1 MRDNNNNNNNNNN
14 IENNTWM
21 CGNMTFILSVDQD
34 ISRVSKKNS
43 LIAPQKYSTTLM
55 RFTRMDM

>member
-1 MRDNNNNNNNNNN
+1 
-14 IENNTWM
+14 M

-55 RFTRMDM
+55 RFTIMDM